1 MRIVEISVSDESTR
15 IVVFGLWPSYD
26 GKTMPVYVSDQA
38 NPVQESILK
47 KLTVKS
53 YSKQK

>member
-15 IVVFGLWPSYD
+15 IVVFGLWLSYD

-38 NPVQESILK
+38 NPVQ
-47 KLTVKS
+47 
-53 YSKQK
+53 